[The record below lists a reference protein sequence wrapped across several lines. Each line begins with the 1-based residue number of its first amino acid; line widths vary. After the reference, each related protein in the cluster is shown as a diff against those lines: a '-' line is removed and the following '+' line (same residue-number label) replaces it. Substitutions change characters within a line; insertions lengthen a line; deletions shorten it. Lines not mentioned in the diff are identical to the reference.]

1 MQPFPGD
8 AHQTGGALRA
18 AGRGHETSNRVSRI
32 RNSIAHWSRP
42 KCDGHFAR
50 PPTRGVVSPGFGF
63 TRGRVSV
70 PRPPRSEEHTSEL
83 QSPDHLVCR
92 LLLEKKQK

>member
-8 AHQTGGALRA
+8 AHQTSGALRA
-18 AGRGHETSNRVSRI
+18 AGRGHETSSRASRI

-63 TRGRVSV
+63 FYGPGERIATASKLNVTRSATRTLPAG
-70 PRPPRSEEHTSEL
+70 PPRYGL
-83 QSPDHLVCR
+83 IP
-92 LLLEKKQK
+92 